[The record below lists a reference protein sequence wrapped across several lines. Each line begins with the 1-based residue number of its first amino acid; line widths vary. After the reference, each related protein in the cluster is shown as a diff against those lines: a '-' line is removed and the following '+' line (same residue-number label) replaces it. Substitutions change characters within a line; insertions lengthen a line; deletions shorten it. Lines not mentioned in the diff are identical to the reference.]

1 MVKFKKNKSKYKFW
15 YSPFFL
21 FIFLIILAFFGYK
34 IFCLI
39 GTHRETI
46 QMRKIAEDEL
56 NELSVRIDDL
66 NREISE
72 LNTEEGKE
80 GVIRVKYQVAKE
92 GEKVLSIVEDG
103 QEENGENIVLDEKD
117 QNRKSFFV
125 WFKGLFKK

>member
-15 YSPFFL
+15 YSPL
-21 FIFLIILAFFGYK
+21 VLIIFLAILIFFGYK
-34 IFCLI
+34 IFRLI

-46 QMRKIAEDEL
+46 QMKRIAEDEL
-56 NELSVRIDDL
+56 SQLSQRIDNL

-92 GEKVLSIVEDG
+92 GEKVLSIVEEEQQEDKTEVVLEGKG
-103 QEENGENIVLDEKD
+103 QSK
-117 QNRKSFFV
+117 KSFFG
-125 WFKGLFKK
+125 WFMGLFRK

>member
-1 MVKFKKNKSKYKFW
+1 
-15 YSPFFL
+15 
-21 FIFLIILAFFGYK
+21 
-34 IFCLI
+34 
-39 GTHRETI
+39 
-46 QMRKIAEDEL
+46 MRKIAEDEL